1 MLRGGVM
8 SILGKSKFKEGILFP
23 VRIIGKIFSSIGN
36 FLGKDINEDRL
47 NEIKAQ
53 HLYLAAK
60 SQLPNHKG
68 L

>member
-1 MLRGGVM
+1 M
-8 SILGKSKFKEGILFP
+8 SILGKSKLKEEILFP
-23 VRIIGKIFSSIGN
+23 IRIIGKIFSSVGK
-36 FLGKDINEDRL
+36 FLRKDINEDRL

-60 SQLPNHKG
+60 SHLSNNKG

>member
-1 MLRGGVM
+1 MN
-8 SILGKSKFKEGILFP
+8 ILGKSKLKEGILFP
-23 VRIIGKIFSSIGN
+23 FRIIGKIFSSIGK

>member
-8 SILGKSKFKEGILFP
+8 NILGKSKLKERILFP
-23 VRIIGKIFSSIGN
+23 FRIIGKIFSSIGK

>member
-8 SILGKSKFKEGILFP
+8 SISGKSKLKEGILFP
-23 VRIIGKIFSSIGN
+23 IRIIGEIFSSAGK
-36 FLGKDINEDRL
+36 FLRKDINEDRL

-60 SQLPNHKG
+60 SQLPNNKG
-68 L
+68 F

>member
-8 SILGKSKFKEGILFP
+8 KILNRSKIKGIILFP
-23 VRIIGKIFSSIGN
+23 IRIIGKVFSSIGK

-47 NEIKAQ
+47 NEIKEQ

-60 SQLPNHKG
+60 SQLSNLKG